1 MAVLSFRVAMGLPPT
16 QEDENHGCR
25 HPRVKL
31 ALSLPKRGGPRQSRR
46 NWIPA
51 FAGMTRCGWRGL
63 DS

>member
-31 ALSLPKRGGPRQSRR
+31 DLSLPKRGGSTSVQKE
-46 NWIPA
+46 
-51 FAGMTRCGWRGL
+51 L
-63 DS
+63 DSRLRGNDTMRVART